1 MLVLAVSGV
10 FADGP
15 GIDALTRFSQLPRMY
30 ETDPSVQVSAN
41 IHGVV
46 THVFHDAREG
56 LFVIAEE
63 TRSARGGIIVR
74 AAPGEDPPE
83 GAYALEVGDT
93 VAVSGRTEYSNR
105 TVGIVASSVL
115 RTGRMQLEDPPTLK
129 VSDFRKGWLHLRRN
143 RVEGIVHDCVAQP
156 RAGGGADSVLWLTV
170 GGTREPLAV
179 LVRGGLRGAA
189 ARKGASIDARGLSY
203 TDFDSEGN
211 ALSSRLI
218 VSARDVRII
227 VPNYSFHWRVA
238 AGLLG
243 VVLAVGVVAFCTAW
257 LRSRRKRRIM
267 RLLDADRRRIADDL
281 HDNMQ
286 QLLAGVGFRLS
297 AAVNVAGD
305 RDAVLL
311 QLAHAQKALE
321 HSKAGLRSVLWGL
334 QEAKESPDSL
344 TGLLRYAASRM
355 PHWEGVVSI
364 SGEGTE
370 PPGARTMGARLL
382 MIMQEAVGNALV
394 HGGAKRVDVKLTF
407 SGTGLAMTVR
417 DDGCGFDASRP
428 LGSGHLGLSSMRRRA
443 EELGGVFSVKSDP
456 GRGTEIRIEVK

>member
-1 MLVLAVSGV
+1 ML
-10 FADGP
+10 
-15 GIDALTRFSQLPRMY
+15 
-30 ETDPSVQVSAN
+30 
-41 IHGVV
+41 
-46 THVFHDAREG
+46 
-56 LFVIAEE
+56 
-63 TRSARGGIIVR
+63 
-74 AAPGEDPPE
+74 
-83 GAYALEVGDT
+83 
-93 VAVSGRTEYSNR
+93 
-105 TVGIVASSVL
+105 
-115 RTGRMQLEDPPTLK
+115 
-129 VSDFRKGWLHLRRN
+129 
-143 RVEGIVHDCVAQP
+143 
-156 RAGGGADSVLWLTV
+156 
-170 GGTREPLAV
+170 
-179 LVRGGLRGAA
+179 
-189 ARKGASIDARGLSY
+189 
-203 TDFDSEGN
+203 
-211 ALSSRLI
+211 
-218 VSARDVRII
+218 
-227 VPNYSFHWRVA
+227 
-238 AGLLG
+238 
-243 VVLAVGVVAFCTAW
+243 VLAVGVVAFCTAW